1 MIRTMPAI
9 LAASL
14 LVASAASARDDLC
27 RATGNCDYEIREK
40 LLSIPVWTWEMTRA
54 ARTHITGE
62 VRFKMQGQK
71 LIADVDV
78 GWKCEAEV
86 KFVEGGFMVGCDD
99 PKKYVQVAETYQS
112 VWGSYILT
120 FRPPH

>member
-1 MIRTMPAI
+1 MIRTLLAI

-14 LVASAASARDDLC
+14 MVASAATANDDHC

-54 ARTHITGE
+54 QRTHITGE
-62 VRFKMQGQK
+62 VRFKMQGYK

-99 PKKYVQVAETYQS
+99 PKKYVQVAGTYQS
-112 VWGSYILT
+112 IWGSYILT
-120 FRPPH
+120 FRPPR